1 MKRFAFALLATFA
14 VTAATFG
21 SAGAGQLVVIT
32 SKGSEIAVGAILDG
46 AKPIE
51 LGAGAAV
58 TLVSADGRTLKL
70 KGPYSGAPDPSPR
83 VDGTDLLDALS
94 DIVKPADKDVS
105 SAGIMRAS
113 IYAPKDPW
121 VIDSGRSGA
130 QCAPAGRAA
139 PLWRAI
145 AAGPASASLKAG
157 ARQAPVQWRDGSY
170 TAPWPAEIPLRDGA
184 SYEIQFTMTKKTE
197 RLSLHLIPEDVEGDL
212 SRAVWMQAKG
222 CTSQAKALL
231 AQLQ

>member
-21 SAGAGQLVVIT
+21 SARAGQLVVIA
-32 SKGSEIAVGAILDG
+32 SKGSEIGVGAILDG

-51 LGAGAAV
+51 LDAGAAV
-58 TLVSADGRTLKL
+58 TFVSADGRTLKL
-70 KGPYSGAPDPSPR
+70 KGPYSGVPDPSPR
-83 VDGTDLLDALS
+83 VNGTDLLDALS

-130 QCAPAGRAA
+130 QCAAIGRTA

-145 AAGPASASLKAG
+145 AVGPASASLKAG
-157 ARQAPVQWRDGSY
+157 ARQAPVQWQDGSY

-184 SYEIQFTMTKKTE
+184 SYEIQFTVTKKTE
-197 RLSLHLIPEDVEGDL
+197 RLSLHLLPEDVAGDL
-212 SRAVWMQAKG
+212 RRAVWMHGKG
-222 CTSQAKALL
+222 CTTQAKALL

>member
-21 SAGAGQLVVIT
+21 SAGAGQLVVIA
-32 SKGSEIAVGAILDG
+32 SKGSEISVGTILDG
-46 AKPIE
+46 ARPIE
-51 LGAGAAV
+51 LVAGAAV
-58 TLVSADGRTLKL
+58 TFVSGDGRTLKL
-70 KGPYSGAPDPSPR
+70 KGPYAGVPDPSPR
-83 VDGTDLLDALS
+83 VNGTDLLDALS

-105 SAGIMRAS
+105 SAGIMRAG

-130 QCAPAGRAA
+130 QCVPAGRAA

-145 AAGPASASLKAG
+145 AVGPAWALLKAG
-157 ARQAPVQWRDGSY
+157 ARRAPVQWQDGSY

-184 SYEIQFTMTKKTE
+184 SYEIRFTVTKKTE
-197 RLSLHLIPEDVEGDL
+197 RLSLHLLPEDVAGDL
-212 SRAVWMQAKG
+212 HRAVWMHGKG
-222 CTSQAKALL
+222 CTTQAKALL

>member
-21 SAGAGQLVVIT
+21 SAGAGQLVVIA
-32 SKGSEIAVGAILDG
+32 SKGSEISVGTILDG
-46 AKPIE
+46 ARPIE
-51 LGAGAAV
+51 LVAGAAV
-58 TLVSADGRTLKL
+58 TFVSADGRTLKL
-70 KGPYSGAPDPSPR
+70 KGPYAGVPDPSPR
-83 VDGTDLLDALS
+83 VNGTDLLDALS

-105 SAGIMRAS
+105 SAGIMRAG

-130 QCAPAGRAA
+130 QCVPAGRAA

-145 AAGPASASLKAG
+145 AVGPAWASLKAG
-157 ARQAPVQWRDGSY
+157 ARRAPVQWQDGSY

-184 SYEIQFTMTKKTE
+184 SYEIRFTVTKKTE
-197 RLSLHLIPEDVEGDL
+197 RLSLHLIPEDVVGDL
-212 SRAVWMQAKG
+212 HRAVWMHGKG
-222 CTSQAKALL
+222 CTTQAKALL

>member
-1 MKRFAFALLATFA
+1 LLATFA

-21 SAGAGQLVVIT
+21 PARAGQLVVIAST
-32 SKGSEIAVGAILDG
+32 GSELGLGAILDG

-70 KGPYSGAPDPSPR
+70 KGPYSGPPDPSPR
-83 VDGTDLLDALS
+83 VDGSGLLDALS

-105 SAGIMRAS
+105 TAGIMRAS

-130 QCAPAGRAA
+130 QCASAGRAA

-145 AAGPASASLKAG
+145 AVGPASASLKAG

-170 TAPWPAEIPLRDGA
+170 TAPWPADIPLRDGA

-197 RLSLHLIPEDVEGDL
+197 RLNLHLIPEGVEGDL
-212 SRAVWMQAKG
+212 RRAVWMHAKG
-222 CTSQAKALL
+222 CTPQARALL